1 MRRILFIVLI
11 LISGLKAQE
20 IGCKNSAQKAWME
33 HENALVRLSNKKAT
47 NASSN
52 FNIHYTKFI
61 FKVNPVVRYLE
72 AEVAIRFKTNISTDS
87 IVLDLSFQLI
97 VDSILYNGYKINFL
111 QRANNSLVVYFNVA
125 LVANDD
131 NGITIFYKGE
141 PGSSGYGSFIQDTH
155 NNIPI
160 IWTLSEPYG
169 SKDWFPCKNGLND
182 KIDSIDVYIVHP
194 SFYNAT
200 SNGVLQSKQT
210 NTNQSISFFKHRYP
224 IASYLIAIAVTNY
237 TVQQINIPLGNYS
250 LPYVTTLYPESVE
263 EFSKLLIPTINAL
276 QLFSKSFG
284 VYPFYKEQYG
294 ITQFGWGGGMEHQ
307 TNSFLSAPDTNV
319 MAHELAH
326 QWFGNKLTCNSWQ
339 HIWLNEGF
347 ATFAANY
354 FFEKTDTSKFS
365 KLLLTQLNNIT
376 SLPDGSVFV
385 TDTTDIGRVF
395 SSRLS
400 YDKAAYV
407 LRMLRFT
414 VGDSVFFEAI
424 NNYLNDT
431 QLQYSFVTTNN
442 FIQHIEAVAK
452 QDLSWFFNQW
462 IYGEGFPTYNITWSK
477 NNYHWVKIKVNQ
489 TTSHFSVPFYRT
501 ALPLTFKNKE
511 KQKTIVLQCNTN
523 NQFFWAYLGFDA
535 DTVLIDKDAQLISK
549 NNTATQLLANTISVN
564 DVVFYPNPIK
574 DNLFIKFLEPIA
586 QEVYINLFNSLGQ
599 KLYSTAFKQITES
612 TILKIPFSSYL
623 PGLYFIN
630 LIAENGKQFFKIL
643 IK

>member
-1 MRRILFIVLI
+1 MARIALIILI
-11 LISGLKAQE
+11 LVSHIQAQE
-20 IGCKNSAQKAWME
+20 TICKNAAQIAVME
-33 HENALVRLSNKKAT
+33 QVNTSDDLSLNKT
-47 NASSN
+47 SNSSSN
-52 FNIHYTKFI
+52 FNIHYSKFI
-61 FKVNPVVRYLE
+61 FKVNPAIRYLDAAVE
-72 AEVAIRFKTNISTDS
+72 IHFKTNISTDS

-97 VDSILYNGYKINFL
+97 VDSILHNGFKINFL
-111 QRANNSLVVYFNVA
+111 QRANNTLVVYFNS
-125 LVANDD
+125 LIFSNQN
-131 NGITIFYKGE
+131 NGITIYYKGE
-141 PGSSGYGSFIQDTH
+141 PGNSGHGSFIQDTH

-182 KIDSIDVYIVHP
+182 KIDSIDIVIIHP
-194 SFYNAT
+194 SIYNAT

-210 NTNQSISFFKHRYP
+210 IANQSISFFKHRYP

-237 TVQQINIPLGNYS
+237 TVQQINIPMGNYT
-250 LPYVTTLYPESVE
+250 LPYITNVYPESVE
-263 EFSKLLIPTINAL
+263 EFNKLLIPTINAL

-284 VYPFYKEQYG
+284 EYPFYKEQYG

-365 KLLLTQLNNIT
+365 NLLLTQLKNIT
-376 SLPDGSVFV
+376 SLPDGAVFV
-385 TDTTDIGRVF
+385 NDTSNIGRIF

-414 VGDSVFFEAI
+414 VGDSIFFETI
-424 NNYLNDT
+424 RNYLNDT
-431 QLQYSFVTTNN
+431 LLKYNFVTTNH
-442 FIQHIEAVAK
+442 FKQHIEAVAN

-462 IYGEGFPTYNITWSK
+462 IYGEGFPSFNITWSK
-477 NNYHWVKIKVNQ
+477 NNYNWVKIKVNQ
-489 TTSHFSVPFYRT
+489 STSHHSVPFYRT
-501 ALPLTFKNKE
+501 ALPLTFKNNKT
-511 KQKTIVLQCNTN
+511 QKTIIVQCNTN
-523 NQFFWAYLGFDA
+523 NQIFWEYLGFEA
-535 DTVLIDKDAQLISK
+535 DTVLIDKDVHLISK
-549 NNTATQLLANTISVN
+549 NNTAAQLSFKKVSLN
-564 DVVFYPNPIK
+564 DVLFYPNPIK

-586 QEVYINLFNSLGQ
+586 QKVNVKIFNSLGQ
-599 KLYSTAFKQITES
+599 IVYINTFNNIGIN
-612 TILKIPFSSYL
+612 TILNIPFSMHLS
-623 PGLYFIN
+623 GIYFIN
-630 LIAENGKQFFKIL
+630 LITESGVQIFKML